1 MIKSVFDIGGLFL
14 PKKGEK
20 KNPIQKTHAFDF
32 VIFFQTKN
40 KNSLNKKKKQKESPT
55 IGNT

>member
-1 MIKSVFDIGGLFL
+1 MIKSVFDIVAVV

-32 VIFFQTKN
+32 VIFF
-40 KNSLNKKKKQKESPT
+40 KQIKSD
-55 IGNT
+55 